1 MCRGKGGWNKG
12 RMQQEDNLITNSMP
26 GSLLQTLPYIVLV
39 ILPRMIRPWQP
50 LENTTAAV
58 P

>member
-39 ILPRMIRPWQP
+39 ILPRMICPWQP

>member
-1 MCRGKGGWNKG
+1 MHVSGKGGWNKG
-12 RMQQEDNLITNSMP
+12 RMQQEDNPLPTWKP

-39 ILPRMIRPWQP
+39 ILPRMTPWQP

>member
-1 MCRGKGGWNKG
+1 MCWGKGGWNKG
-12 RMQQEDNLITNSMP
+12 RMQQEDSLITDSKP
-26 GSLLQTLPYIVLV
+26 GSLLQTLHYIVLV
-39 ILPRMIRPWQP
+39 ILPRMILPWQP